1 MSELYRSIQNRY
13 ENGLLQESTAALQI
27 ILHSERP
34 KWRELVELYVG
45 SGHEALEVVN
55 RAETIFENQRRYQ
68 NESPLHHHALYQHL
82 CLLNH
87 PPGSRPK

>member
-13 ENGLLQESTAALQI
+13 QYGLLPESAAMQI
-27 ILHSERP
+27 ILHSDRP
-34 KWRELVELYVG
+34 HWRELVELYVG

-68 NESPLHHHALYQHL
+68 
-82 CLLNH
+82 
-87 PPGSRPK
+87 K